1 MSTGQLNDDEPQPN
15 QGKPGGQDGNS
26 SALPPNQEA
35 ECSEKVTKE
44 ELERYIKLVKELQLR
59 RGSAMPPSGTL
70 QPVGTVVTAR
80 QKPSLVMETKI
91 ELFGKG
97 RVIFSF
103 DAVAEEGGGVCSD
116 DSHTSLVRKGAPST
130 THTPKRTSIDVRVPP
145 PTPATSMDLL
155 KRKSVDFGHW
165 EGEDSMRY
173 EPREPPNAVSQA
185 AKRRH
190 SEHAKGQPGDDL
202 NKRRHSEPG
211 TLASGSKE
219 GIDEK
224 GTPTS
229 TLELQS
235 ERTIGGEEPLFP
247 STAEAA
253 SPAEAPETEAMPGYK
268 ALPPR
273 DVLTEVREESMV
285 QAAQPRDKVLVERG
299 FEVPALPKAARSLAE
314 FKGFEAAKPE
324 VEKSPMELE
333 AEVAPKEAKGATSFE
348 KAKVPY
354 APGPMTF
361 NVPAPRPL
369 AHPETDTKH
378 EPEKAASVFEA
389 EKAGMAEASMTSSI
403 PKEIVEYNAGALEK
417 PRSENEV
424 MLREGQKP
432 SLLAEV
438 AENVAAEELGV
449 VLSADKRAPRM
460 IEEEPTKAE
469 LVGSVDEM
477 KKVWNEKP
485 QVDEENKLK
494 KEPEPAVVTDQ
505 ILPEVGIKLCDMDMT
520 PPPSVKLEAPLSEQG
535 AGVEEPGT
543 VEDVGKQI
551 ELEATQKPTD
561 LQNEKVS
568 PGGVGKYL
576 KEGARVVKEKPEV
589 KELEAFVYEAEI
601 PPQVETKAAGAT
613 VRPAPS
619 GGTELAVEKPVFS
632 QEFEPR
638 AEYELIPE
646 QDGRAATEPS
656 ATEVAAVPTSK
667 EVGIEP
673 KVTDETLM
681 KDAADDPAQLNISV
695 ELSKSSQEA
704 SDIEKER
711 EPKVSSLNVPEVVL
725 EEEKRVREILE
736 YETSLS
742 RTRGTGTV
750 PRSEELLHVSS
761 PLPDHAEAPDLV
773 PPGEKLS
780 FSEGASTPELA
791 GFPFFTAKSPQRP
804 SAASVQPD
812 SEQGK
817 PILDP
822 AEFNKGPMSDWETEL
837 QELRESRLHETP
849 YGSKEE
855 PIGEAPGRE
864 VISGGEGQKPEGA
877 RQFIITTW
885 KEGDKEPPPPTE
897 WPGGLSAAPSTSYE
911 SAASQVDPLII
922 VYERDVLDL
931 ITPDYEIK
939 IKNERQVKRR
949 APEQE
954 ETNESTTASPRTF
967 IRSAESPEP
976 GPEVAPELLF
986 HHVSFPE
993 VQGPEVSAVYIKRQE
1008 SKPVMKNIFDE
1019 KQAESRAPVE
1029 PLSMEETLEAAQ
1041 PEEPVKD
1048 IRAATAGE
1056 VASESLVKPE
1066 TLDQKEQSSNFEKET
1081 EKSSRGRRS
1090 LGDDAGA
1097 SELPE
1102 GTLDTDIREP
1112 LSSNVSSESKE
1123 GAPAKTD
1130 LEEKE
1135 KKKPSK
1141 ESPLPDGKKEPI
1153 DKLDVEPRTI
1163 LPLFEVPPTD
1173 KAEAK
1178 PEEDAKEVEPENKP
1192 AEGQAVS
1199 LQEPPAGEKEGPI
1212 ELEPGL
1218 AERDKKPQPDEPKS
1232 LEENE
1237 MPATKETPTA
1247 KEAEE
1252 EEVVSKKTEP
1262 EVASEAPGKRQ
1273 FLSDRLPKQQL
1284 EQVQEPSAEREQQV
1298 EHKMGLEVH
1307 SPLGEEK
1314 AAKPLERPEEK
1325 EPKPGAQPEREGE
1338 FVPHI
1343 MPPTDEEADKH
1354 GSVFG
1359 KAAESSNER
1368 TFLFTKPTHSEEK
1381 LKQAEGTEILAD
1393 KTPSKRT
1400 FLGAKTTPGEDV
1412 AVAQPEPL
1420 AEEPELPAE
1429 NKVGKDK
1436 QPGPLIEEDPD
1447 LVEQIADFLLE
1458 DVGKKS
1464 QELQKLGEREV
1475 KKTTEPEVYALQ
1487 EHEQRGFLEDKREEA
1502 SPIVEGSISPELV
1515 EDSRSRSPKRFED
1528 AERIPQKV
1536 EEKKSLPLSRDEAKR
1551 QEPLFDWDIGP
1562 SQESLP
1568 ARPATRTADTQT
1580 EMSTDLF
1587 RTKDVREASTYA
1599 FLSEEAEEGRRAPD
1613 DYLPLY
1619 LHRVTLNDKPSIAEM
1634 IRKLTPCSEEWEESV
1649 PMNWKINPA
1658 KRLEKWPSPCV
1669 QDVHT
1674 PTLLLLGG
1682 INLSA
1687 LEEVLTGCLILRYN
1701 LEENEWRRCDMMPLP
1716 RYGHRSVYVN
1726 GEIFIIGGFDNRDA
1740 TYGLRMS
1747 TSFCFRFSTQTGEW
1761 SVTSPMHH
1769 ARGYHGIAV
1778 LNNNIYAVGG
1788 VDANDLLL
1796 SSVERYSQ
1804 DEDRWVV
1811 LEKGLYCGRMGM
1823 GVAAFQNTLW
1833 VVGGIVQIAGLQTC
1847 STAYV
1852 EIYNPATDQWTYAAS
1867 YLPSPR
1873 TCVSLLNVDDKELYC
1888 FGGIFYNCVG
1898 PVRKLLTVDDILA
1911 YSEKNKA
1918 WKQVASLPAP
1928 RHNAHVVQY
1937 KNQAFI
1943 IGGQDA
1949 ETPDHPVTSVIKTAV
1964 PADKFDWITLKD
1976 VPLPISAYVAV
1987 VVPPLEEK
1995 ADPRGMSGQH

>member
-1 MSTGQLNDDEPQPN
+1 
-15 QGKPGGQDGNS
+15 
-26 SALPPNQEA
+26 
-35 ECSEKVTKE
+35 
-44 ELERYIKLVKELQLR
+44 
-59 RGSAMPPSGTL
+59 
-70 QPVGTVVTAR
+70 
-80 QKPSLVMETKI
+80 
-91 ELFGKG
+91 
-97 RVIFSF
+97 
-103 DAVAEEGGGVCSD
+103 
-116 DSHTSLVRKGAPST
+116 
-130 THTPKRTSIDVRVPP
+130 
-145 PTPATSMDLL
+145 
-155 KRKSVDFGHW
+155 
-165 EGEDSMRY
+165 
-173 EPREPPNAVSQA
+173 
-185 AKRRH
+185 
-190 SEHAKGQPGDDL
+190 
-202 NKRRHSEPG
+202 
-211 TLASGSKE
+211 
-219 GIDEK
+219 
-224 GTPTS
+224 
-229 TLELQS
+229 
-235 ERTIGGEEPLFP
+235 
-247 STAEAA
+247 
-253 SPAEAPETEAMPGYK
+253 
-268 ALPPR
+268 
-273 DVLTEVREESMV
+273 
-285 QAAQPRDKVLVERG
+285 
-299 FEVPALPKAARSLAE
+299 
-314 FKGFEAAKPE
+314 
-324 VEKSPMELE
+324 
-333 AEVAPKEAKGATSFE
+333 
-348 KAKVPY
+348 
-354 APGPMTF
+354 
-361 NVPAPRPL
+361 
-369 AHPETDTKH
+369 
-378 EPEKAASVFEA
+378 
-389 EKAGMAEASMTSSI
+389 
-403 PKEIVEYNAGALEK
+403 
-417 PRSENEV
+417 

-438 AENVAAEELGV
+438 AEDVAAQELGV
-449 VLSADKRAPRM
+449 VLSGDKPAPRK

-477 KKVWNEKP
+477 KKIWDEKP
-485 QVDEENKLK
+485 QVEEENKLIN
-494 KEPEPAVVTDQ
+494 EPETAAVTDQ
-505 ILPEVGIKLCDMDMT
+505 IVPEVGIKLRDGDT
-520 PPPSVKLEAPLSEQG
+520 ASPPSVKLEAPLSMQG

-543 VEDVGKQI
+543 VEVAGKQI

-561 LQNEKVS
+561 LQTEKVS
-568 PGGVGKYL
+568 PGEVGKHL
-576 KEGARVVKEKPEV
+576 KEGAHVVKEKPEV
-589 KELEAFVYEAEI
+589 KELEAFVNEAEI
-601 PPQVETKAAGAT
+601 TPQVETKAASAT

-619 GGTELAVEKPVFS
+619 GGSELAVEKPVFS

-646 QDGRAATEPS
+646 QDGRASTEPS
-656 ATEVAAVPTSK
+656 ATEVAAAPTSE
-667 EVGIEP
+667 EVGIEH
-673 KVTDETLM
+673 KVTNDTLM
-681 KDAADDPAQLNISV
+681 KDAADDQAQLDISV
-695 ELSKSSQEA
+695 EIGTSSPEA
-704 SDIEKER
+704 TDIKGER
-711 EPKVSSLNVPEVVL
+711 EPKVSSLKVPEVVL

-742 RTRGTGTV
+742 RARGTGTV

-761 PLPDHAEAPDLV
+761 PLPDHAEAPELV

-780 FSEGASTPELA
+780 FSEGASTPESA
-791 GFPFFTAKSPQRP
+791 GFPLFTAKAPQLP

-855 PIGEAPGRE
+855 PIGEVPGRE
-864 VISGGEGQKPEGA
+864 VISGGEGRKPEGA

-885 KEGDKEPPPPTE
+885 KEGDKEPPPHTE
-897 WPGGLSAAPSTSYE
+897 WPGSAAPSTSYE
-911 SAASQVDPLII
+911 SAASQVDTLII
-922 VYERDVLDL
+922 VYERDVLGL

-939 IKNERQVKRR
+939 IKNEREVKRR

-954 ETNESTTASPRTF
+954 ETKESSAASPRTF

-986 HHVSFPE
+986 HHV
-993 VQGPEVSAVYIKRQE
+993 KR
-1008 SKPVMKNIFDE
+1008 
-1019 KQAESRAPVE
+1019 KQPSHWSCQKRRNRSRE
-1029 PLSMEETLEAAQ
+1029 LN
-1041 PEEPVKD
+1041 
-1048 IRAATAGE
+1048 
-1056 VASESLVKPE
+1056 
-1066 TLDQKEQSSNFEKET
+1066 QKE
-1081 EKSSRGRRS
+1081 
-1090 LGDDAGA
+1090 
-1097 SELPE
+1097 
-1102 GTLDTDIREP
+1102 
-1112 LSSNVSSESKE
+1112 
-1123 GAPAKTD
+1123 
-1130 LEEKE
+1130 
-1135 KKKPSK
+1135 
-1141 ESPLPDGKKEPI
+1141 
-1153 DKLDVEPRTI
+1153 
-1163 LPLFEVPPTD
+1163 
-1173 KAEAK
+1173 
-1178 PEEDAKEVEPENKP
+1178 
-1192 AEGQAVS
+1192 
-1199 LQEPPAGEKEGPI
+1199 
-1212 ELEPGL
+1212 
-1218 AERDKKPQPDEPKS
+1218 
-1232 LEENE
+1232 
-1237 MPATKETPTA
+1237 
-1247 KEAEE
+1247 
-1252 EEVVSKKTEP
+1252 
-1262 EVASEAPGKRQ
+1262 
-1273 FLSDRLPKQQL
+1273 
-1284 EQVQEPSAEREQQV
+1284 
-1298 EHKMGLEVH
+1298 
-1307 SPLGEEK
+1307 
-1314 AAKPLERPEEK
+1314 
-1325 EPKPGAQPEREGE
+1325 
-1338 FVPHI
+1338 
-1343 MPPTDEEADKH
+1343 
-1354 GSVFG
+1354 
-1359 KAAESSNER
+1359 
-1368 TFLFTKPTHSEEK
+1368 KPTHSEEE
-1381 LKQAEGTEILAD
+1381 LKKAEGTELLAD

-1400 FLGAKTTPGEDV
+1400 FLGAKPTPGEDV
-1412 AVAQPEPL
+1412 VVAKPEPL

-1429 NKVGKDK
+1429 DKVEKDK
-1436 QPGPLIEEDPD
+1436 QPGPLVEEDPD

-1458 DVGKKS
+1458 DARRKS
-1464 QELQKLGEREV
+1464 PELQKFGEGEV

-1487 EHEQRGFLEDKREEA
+1487 VHEERGFLEDKREEVA
-1502 SPIVEGSISPELV
+1502 SIVEGSISPELV
-1515 EDSRSRSPKRFED
+1515 EGSRSILPKRFED
-1528 AERIPQKV
+1528 AELIPQKV
-1536 EEKKSLPLSRDEAKR
+1536 EEMKSLPLSRDEAKR
-1551 QEPLFDWDIGP
+1551 QEPMFDWDIGP

-1669 QDVHT
+1669 QDVRT

-1687 LEEVLTGCLILRYN
+1687 LEEVLTGCLMLRYN

-1747 TSFCFRFSTQTGEW
+1747 TSFCFRFSTQTGE
-1761 SVTSPMHH
+1761 
-1769 ARGYHGIAV
+1769 
-1778 LNNNIYAVGG
+1778 
-1788 VDANDLLL
+1788 LL

-1898 PVRKLLTVDDILA
+1898 PVRKLLTVDDILV

-1964 PADKFDWITLKD
+1964 PADKFDWLTLKD

-1987 VVPPLEEK
+1987 VVPPLEEG